1 MPGLRSLTVTDID
14 PLCYPDDI
22 STLIYE
28 SEKLE
33 ALKLHWS
40 PRMRDAGEPS
50 VYLQSYFRRNIAER
64 KTLHLRNIGFYN
76 LFAAVDPTVEDII
89 DHSFTETV
97 TLLNCFGADDEA
109 SRQNGP
115 MQSFLDRT
123 WNHPPPNLIRVR
135 SLRYDRLNKFTV
147 ADTP

>member
-1 MPGLRSLTVTDID
+1 MNMKLLSNVYAGLAHLQHLTDLRIRFPSNRSPRPVTTIPGMPRLRSLTVTDID

-50 VYLQSYFRRNIAER
+50 VHLQSYFRRNIAER
-64 KTLHLRNIGFYN
+64 KKLHLRNIGFYN
-76 LFAAVDPTVEDII
+76 LYAAVDPIVEEII
-89 DHSFTETV
+89 DH
-97 TLLNCFGADDEA
+97 
-109 SRQNGP
+109 
-115 MQSFLDRT
+115 
-123 WNHPPPNLIRVR
+123 
-135 SLRYDRLNKFTV
+135 
-147 ADTP
+147 